1 KQQRE
6 AIKTITPDLLASFDA
21 KTTQHNTDVAA
32 TVVWKLAN
40 NYADMN
46 HVYLTSPIFQG
57 KKTYQKNT
65 LFEELTRTDDVAND
79 DYEEENEVNLE
90 YFDETFTT
98 RHQENQNT
106 ERNKTFLLTE
116 H

>member
-1 KQQRE
+1 QADGPEPSFPRANKQQRE

-57 KKTYQKNT
+57 KKTYRS
-65 LFEELTRTDDVAND
+65 EEHTSELQSRFDLVCRLL
-79 DYEEENEVNLE
+79 LE
-90 YFDETFTT
+90 
-98 RHQENQNT
+98 
-106 ERNKTFLLTE
+106 KKKK
-116 H
+116 